1 MCVYTFLFTTGITR
15 RKAPGMESWS
25 DRRTHFLVG
34 LILSKE
40 EELGKKSEHVYRHRG
55 QEVRDSFFFLLL
67 LLPLLPYSSKKR
79 RKEVILHIPVILI
92 VRKAWE
98 KEQRKSTL
106 TIIII

>member
-1 MCVYTFLFTTGITR
+1 
-15 RKAPGMESWS
+15 
-25 DRRTHFLVG
+25 
-34 LILSKE
+34 LSKE

-55 QEVRDSFFFLLL
+55 QEVRDSFFFLL

-98 KEQRKSTL
+98 KKNRERVL
-106 TIIII
+106 